1 MIQARTPERASEL
14 IKKGLDGGTDAFAIQ
29 IDQLERETAQRAVT
43 ESFLKKWAA
52 SRFMLPI
59 TAII

>member
-29 IDQLERETAQRAVT
+29 IDQLEREYRT